1 MTTIVSKHGIG
12 KPTDSD
18 LETGEIAIDIQGH
31 VIYTKDGNG
40 QIVKLGDG
48 EALSK
53 VEWDA
58 ILNKP
63 TEFPPGDHNHDQ
75 SEIDGLEQALIDIN
89 VNITEIESEIGAIA
103 TTLAFGG
110 SFSAATG
117 LIVKSAKEGLE
128 AGQPI
133 PDASGLENT
142 FIICMQAGSNPVDMQ
157 EGDWLVSNGTDWV
170 PITYSSGSAGS
181 VAWDNVQG
189 KPDFDSLYAPIDH
202 EHEIADV
209 NGLQDALDALPQ
221 EGHTHIFDEIVNDA
235 DGSAYASKTL
245 KEALDSKASLV
256 RITGGSY

>member
-1 MTTIVSKHGIG
+1 MTVIVSKYGVG
-12 KPTDSD
+12 APLAGD

-53 VEWDA
+53 VEWSA

-63 TEFPPGDHNHDQ
+63 TQFPPEDHTHDQ
-75 SEIDGLEQALIDIN
+75 SEINGLEQAITNIN
-89 VNITEIESEIGAIA
+89 LNIGELESEIGAIA

-117 LIVKSAKEGLE
+117 LIMKGAKEGVN
-128 AGQPI
+128 AGESI
-133 PDASGLENT
+133 PDASTLENT
-142 FIICMQAGSNPVDMQ
+142 FLICAQAGDTPVEMQ

-189 KPDFDSLYAPIDH
+189 KPDFFS
-202 EHEIADV
+202 
-209 NGLQDALDALPQ
+209 
-221 EGHTHIFDEIVNDA
+221 
-235 DGSAYASKTL
+235 
-245 KEALDSKASLV
+245 
-256 RITGGSY
+256 

>member
-1 MTTIVSKHGIG
+1 MTTIVSKYGVG
-12 KPTDSD
+12 APKDTD

-53 VEWDA
+53 VEWSA

-63 TEFPPGDHNHDQ
+63 TEFPPEDHTHDQ
-75 SEIDGLEQALIDIN
+75 SEINGLEQAITNIN
-89 VNITEIESEIGAIA
+89 LNIGELESEIGAIA

-117 LIVKSAKEGLE
+117 LIMKGAKEGVV
-128 AGQPI
+128 AGESI
-133 PDASGLENT
+133 PDASTLENT
-142 FIICMQAGSNPVDMQ
+142 FLICAQAGDTPVEMQ

-189 KPDFDSLYAPIDH
+189 KPDFDLLYAPISH
-202 EHEIADV
+202 EHEIDDV
-209 NGLQDALDALPQ
+209 NGLQDALDGLPQ
-221 EGHTHIFDEIVNDA
+221 PGHGHVISDIDGLQDEL
-235 DGSAYASKTL
+235 DG
-245 KEALDSKASLV
+245 KASLA
-256 RITGGSY
+256 RITGGTY

>member
-1 MTTIVSKHGIG
+1 MTTIVSKYGVG
-12 KPTDSD
+12 APKDTD

-53 VEWDA
+53 VEWSA

-63 TEFPPGDHNHDQ
+63 TQFPPEDHTHDQ
-75 SEIDGLEQALIDIN
+75 SEINGLEQAITNIN
-89 VNITEIESEIGAIA
+89 LNIGELESEIGAIA

-117 LIVKSAKEGLE
+117 LIVKSAKENVV

-133 PDASGLENT
+133 PDASLLENT
-142 FIICMQAGSNPVDMQ
+142 FLICSQAGDKPVEMQ

-189 KPDFDSLYAPIDH
+189 KPDFDLLYAPISH
-202 EHEIADV
+202 EHEIDDV
-209 NGLQDALDALPQ
+209 NGLQDALDGLPQ
-221 EGHTHIFDEIVNDA
+221 PGHGHVISDIDGLQDEL
-235 DGSAYASKTL
+235 DG
-245 KEALDSKASLV
+245 KASLA
-256 RITGGSY
+256 RITGGTY